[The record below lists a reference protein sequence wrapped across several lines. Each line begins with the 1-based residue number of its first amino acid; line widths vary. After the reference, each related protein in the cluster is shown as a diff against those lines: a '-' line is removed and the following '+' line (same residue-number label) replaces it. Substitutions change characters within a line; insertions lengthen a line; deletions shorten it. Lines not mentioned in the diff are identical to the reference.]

1 MIDMMEKE
9 TRLLVR
15 VVPCLFYRVPAM
27 IDVNIEYDK
36 GSGWISFYGT
46 DLNRS
51 TNQNIDTKYRNI
63 WLLSSQEI
71 AMPKLRGSLHF

>member
-1 MIDMMEKE
+1 MMEKE

-15 VVPCLFYRVPAM
+15 VVPCPFYRVPAM

-36 GSGWISFYGT
+36 GWGWISFYGT

-51 TNQNIDTKYRNI
+51 TIQNIAIFGYFQVR
-63 WLLSSQEI
+63 
-71 AMPKLRGSLHF
+71 KLPCLN